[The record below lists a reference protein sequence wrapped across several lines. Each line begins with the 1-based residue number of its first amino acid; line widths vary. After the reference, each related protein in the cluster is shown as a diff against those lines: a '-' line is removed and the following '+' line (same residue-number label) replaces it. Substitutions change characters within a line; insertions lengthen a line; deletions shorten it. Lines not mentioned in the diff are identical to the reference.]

1 MFSNLKILNW
11 NQTSLIKMQNITEL
25 LTQQTVKTIILNVSR
40 MLFTMI
46 MFISESLSYETLEA
60 NNMLN
65 KTQHFSQV
73 CFDDKLYKNTL
84 KGEERPNVC
93 KVYVSTTFILFS
105 FQSSCL
111 QSKCIKKIEVWKIK
125 VSDFCCKWETFLWLS
140 ERDSW

>member
-1 MFSNLKILNW
+1 
-11 NQTSLIKMQNITEL
+11 MQNITEL

-40 MLFTMI
+40 MLFTMII

-93 KVYVSTTFILFS
+93 KVYVSTTFIHFFISKFLPSKQMYKKDRGMKNEKFLT
-105 FQSSCL
+105 FQC
-111 QSKCIKKIEVWKIK
+111 
-125 VSDFCCKWETFLWLS
+125 CCKWETFL
-140 ERDSW
+140 